1 MQLISIEVRTALDIA
16 SAFDAAKQQGADGVV
31 VLPDPLTSSHRPAIV
46 QQAAKARMPALY
58 SYREYV
64 DAGGLLAYGPN
75 DRTLFRRVAVYVDKI
90 LKGAKP
96 SDLPVEQPTKF
107 ELVVN
112 LKTAKTLGT
121 TCRLRSR
128 SRRRG
133 NRVSNCHRVAGGSL
147 IDLAASRLAL
157 RAPALRAA
165 ATLTSTQSISAAAT
179 VQSARC
185 ADRWSGRP
193 TASRCGALR

>member
-1 MQLISIEVRTALDIA
+1 MTGESLVASELTGKRLELLKEIIPTSSNVAVIWNPTNAGVRLQWPQAQEAAALLGMQLISIEVRTALDIA

-46 QQAAKARMPALY
+46 EQAAKARMPALY

-112 LKTAKTLGT
+112 LKTAKTLGIT
-121 TCRLRSR
+121 VPTSIL
-128 SRRRG
+128 
-133 NRVSNCHRVAGGSL
+133 
-147 IDLAASRLAL
+147 L
-157 RAPALRAA
+157 RADEV
-165 ATLTSTQSISAAAT
+165 IE
-179 VQSARC
+179 
-185 ADRWSGRP
+185 
-193 TASRCGALR
+193 